1 MTTGTLRTPP
11 AAAPLGERAD
21 HVVRGFVARRT
32 VRGGLLWGVVIGA
45 YVASSAFG
53 YTTLGSTDAERARV
67 LTGFAAN
74 PGLAALVGR
83 PDDITTVA
91 GFVDWRTTGIGALVV
106 AVWGLMAGTRV
117 LRGEEAAGRW
127 ELLVSGRTTRR
138 GATVDA
144 LAGLGA
150 ALAALFAGTAV
161 LTAAVGTSSD
171 IRIGVGPALLFAVT
185 ITLAAATFVGV
196 AALASQLL
204 ATRGQAAGLSLGV
217 FGAAFALRAVG
228 DAAPQVSW
236 LSALSPFG
244 WVERVHAIA
253 APDPLWL
260 VPLVALVTLLVA
272 ATVAL
277 ADRDIG
283 AAVLGD
289 RDRAS
294 ARLGLLGGP
303 LPLAVRLTRSTSAA
317 WLLGAAALG
326 ALYGSVSGA
335 AAEAFAQSDI
345 LQRFGTAF
353 TTQARIEG
361 AKLFAGVVFLVLMTV
376 GMGCAANAAGA
387 IRHEEAQGLVE
398 NLLVRRLG
406 RARWLAGRAALAA
419 VVVVLVPLAGA
430 VGYLLTAR
438 SVNGPGAGTVFVAG
452 LNAAAPGLLLLGLA
466 VLTFALAP
474 RATGRVAY
482 GLLAWSFLLEM
493 LASAVDV
500 PDLVRDTSLLHH
512 VALAPA
518 VAVSWGPVVL
528 YLALAVLATAVGV
541 RGFARRDLAGE

>member
-1 MTTGTLRTPP
+1 MTAGTLRTAP
-11 AAAPLGERAD
+11 AVAAPVDRAA

-32 VRGGLLWGVVIGA
+32 LRGGLLWGVVIGA
-45 YVASSAFG
+45 YVGSSAFG
-53 YTTLGSTDAERARV
+53 YTALGATDAERTRV
-67 LTGFAAN
+67 LAGFAAN

-83 PDDITTVA
+83 PDDITTLA

-106 AVWGLMAGTRV
+106 AVWGLMTGTRV

-127 ELLVSGRTTRR
+127 ELLASSRTTRR

-144 LAGLGA
+144 LAGLGV
-150 ALAALFAGTAV
+150 ALVAMFAGAAV
-161 LTAAVGTSSD
+161 LTAAVGARPD
-171 IRIGVGPALLFAVT
+171 IGIGVGPALLFALT

-217 FGAAFALRAVG
+217 FGAAFATRAVG

-244 WVERVHAIA
+244 WVERVHALGD
-253 APDPLWL
+253 PRPLWL
-260 VPLVALVTLLVA
+260 VPLVALVGALVA
-272 ATVAL
+272 GTVAL
-277 ADRDIG
+277 ADRDVG
-283 AAVLGD
+283 AAVWGD
-289 RDRAS
+289 RDHAP

-303 LPLAVRLTRSTSAA
+303 MPLAVRLTRASSIA
-317 WLLGAAALG
+317 WLVGAAALG
-326 ALYGSVSGA
+326 ALYGSVAGA

-345 LQRFGTAF
+345 LQRFGSAF

-361 AKLFAGVVFLVLMTV
+361 GKLFAGVVFLVLMTV
-376 GMGCAANAAGA
+376 AMGCAASAAGA
-387 IRHEEAQGLVE
+387 MRHDEAQGLVD
-398 NLLVRRLG
+398 NLLVRPVG
-406 RARWLAGRAALAA
+406 RARWLAGRVALAA

-438 SVNGPGAGTVFVAG
+438 GADGPGTADLLVAG

-466 VLTFALAP
+466 VLTLGLAP

-500 PDLVRDTSLLHH
+500 PEPVRDTSLLHH

-518 VAVSWGPVVL
+518 VGVAWVPVAV
-528 YLALAVLATAVGV
+528 YLALAALAAAVGV
-541 RGFARRDLAGE
+541 RGFVRRDLAGE